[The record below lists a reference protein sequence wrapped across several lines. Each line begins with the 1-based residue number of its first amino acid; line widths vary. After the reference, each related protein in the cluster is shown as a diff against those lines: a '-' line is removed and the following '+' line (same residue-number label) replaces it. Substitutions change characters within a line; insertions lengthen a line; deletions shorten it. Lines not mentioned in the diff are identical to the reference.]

1 MTTGQKIK
9 KLRRDRHWTQAELG
23 ERADVNFSNL
33 NRYEQDKLKPGPKIL
48 AKLASAFGVSPEEL
62 IGNEVPPE
70 ETLIQDEELLRCFQA
85 VQQMGEE
92 DRTTIKRIIQAVVI
106 KNQVQSLGRLAV

>member
-9 KLRRDRHWTQAELG
+9 KLRRDRQWTQADLG
-23 ERADVNFSNL
+23 EKAGVNFSNL

-48 AKLASAFGVSPEEL
+48 AKLASAFGVSVDEL
-62 IGNEVPPE
+62 IGTQGKGE
-70 ETLIQDEELLRCFQA
+70 ESLLHDEELLRCFQQ

-92 DRTTIKRIIQAVVI
+92 DRATIKRIIQAVVI

>member
-1 MTTGQKIK
+1 MTTGQKIRK
-9 KLRRDRHWTQAELG
+9 FRRDRQWTQAELG
-23 ERADVNFSNL
+23 DNAGINFSNL

-48 AKLASAFGVSPEEL
+48 AKLANAFGVPVNEL
-62 IGNEVPPE
+62 LGSETNSEVPS
-70 ETLIQDEELLRCFQA
+70 IQDDELLQYFHQ

-92 DRTTIKRIIQAVVI
+92 DRTTIKRLIQAVVI